1 MTTRPSAQMRRDVF
15 DRANGCCEYCLT
27 HQSLSVATHQ
37 IDHVIAEKH
46 GGETEIENLAVSC
59 ITCNLRKASDIASLD
74 PETGDLVHLFNPR
87 QQRWETEFRLDGACI
102 VGITSIGR
110 TTVTFLQLNTEAR
123 IVERTAF
130 IAAGVYPPDLE
141 FRKPR

>member
-15 DRANGCCEYCLT
+15 DRANGCCEYCLI

-46 GGETEIENLAVSC
+46 GGETETENLAVSC

-74 PETGDLVHLFNPR
+74 PETGDLCLSSTHANKPGQRNFAWMVHALSGSLR
-87 QQRWETEFRLDGACI
+87 SAE
-102 VGITSIGR
+102 
-110 TTVTFLQLNTEAR
+110 
-123 IVERTAF
+123 
-130 IAAGVYPPDLE
+130 PPQSSCN
-141 FRKPR
+141 